1 MAINKQQVLSAL
13 THVIH
18 PALGKDLITLNMI
31 QDMIVQENFIT
42 FTIELAGK
50 NPEIA
55 SQLKE
60 HCENTILKY
69 VSEKAIIDVQ
79 TDFNH
84 VKQQEIE
91 EKEVEATMDSGLN
104 PMSMSLSDSSN
115 YAPPTT
121 IDAIP
126 YDEMPALLQQY
137 MDEHQEV
144 LKEIDRFEAALLRF
158 KTERWIMDEDM
169 TIAFSRFFNFLDT
182 SLLDHNRREEKQLFP
197 LLQERLLQ
205 NGEHS
210 SYTKYMSD
218 EDPRTGV
225 ELMEGEHV
233 TFIQLS
239 TLIFNFMGLAP
250 QLPDVYSQSI
260 VSDLAYEQGV
270 QLIEMLRLHILR
282 EDQTLFPMA
291 CQLITEDEFEELFSA
306 VAVDVK

>member
-1 MAINKQQVLSAL
+1 MAINKQQVISAL

-18 PALGKDLITLNMI
+18 PVLGKDLITLNMI
-31 QDMIVQENFIT
+31 QDVIVQENFIT
-42 FTIELAGK
+42 FTVELVGK

-69 VSEKAIIDVQ
+69 VSSEAILDIQ
-79 TDFNH
+79 TDYSPA
-84 VKQQEIE
+84 KLQEVE
-91 EKEVEATMDSGLN
+91 DKEVEETLDSGLN

-115 YAPPTT
+115 YAPPST
-121 IDAIP
+121 IDAVP
-126 YDEMPALLQQY
+126 YEKMPTLLQQY
-137 MDEHQEV
+137 MDEHQEI
-144 LKEIDRFEAALLRF
+144 LEEIDRFEKALLRF
-158 KTERWIMDEDM
+158 KIERWIMDEEM
-169 TIAFSRFFNFLDT
+169 TKAFSRFFNFLDT
-182 SLLDHNRREEKQLFP
+182 SVLDHNRREEKQLFP
-197 LLQERLLQ
+197 LLQKRLLQ
-205 NGEHS
+205 TGEHS
-210 SYTKYMSD
+210 SYNKYMSD

-225 ELMEGEHV
+225 ELMEDEHI

-282 EDQTLFPMA
+282 EDQTLFPLA
-291 CQLITEDEFEELFSA
+291 CQLIDENEFEDLFT
-306 VAVDVK
+306 VAV